1 VSLLPGRIRA
11 CGRCGETPSQK
22 VLFSRGGVLQCGG
35 VVDYVENLDSKVR
48 AIVMDVAV
56 KITVQDSLLHDGACC
71 IFGVSRLPL
80 SSCVRL
86 SPSFIPSWSC
96 HLT

>member
-1 VSLLPGRIRA
+1 VSLLPGKIRA

-48 AIVMDVAV
+48 YSYGCGC
-56 KITVQDSLLHDGACC
+56 QDYGTRQLA
-71 IFGVSRLPL
+71 
-80 SSCVRL
+80 
-86 SPSFIPSWSC
+86 
-96 HLT
+96 T